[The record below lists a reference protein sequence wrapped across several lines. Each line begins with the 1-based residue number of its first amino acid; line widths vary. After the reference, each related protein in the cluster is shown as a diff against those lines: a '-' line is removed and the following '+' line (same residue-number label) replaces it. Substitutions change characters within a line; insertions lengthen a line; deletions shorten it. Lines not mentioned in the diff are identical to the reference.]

1 MIDYPTPKLIIS
13 KCLGFAYCYY
23 SGQRFDIKF
32 LEKLG
37 DFVEYHPICPEVE
50 IGLPVPRQTLRL
62 VEEGKDIRLR
72 QPATGADLT
81 DKLKNMAEDFFE
93 KNKEIDGF
101 ICKEGSPSCGCQ
113 SVKLYPALKDVAPHK
128 KTEGI
133 FAKAVFDYY
142 GRIPAENDGRLNSLQ
157 LREDFLTAIFTM
169 ARYRKVEKSL
179 KIKNLVDFH
188 TRHKYQ
194 LMALSPKNLKLMGR
208 LTANNQ
214 DLKPEAII
222 KEYKKLLKDTVS
234 RSSKPGLQE
243 NVLNHCFGY
252 LSDSLKKEEIKFFI
266 DTVKKYRRGM
276 VPLSVPLYL
285 LNGWII
291 DQEVDYLINQTYF
304 KPFPEELIDQTDS
317 GRKHKLD

>member
-1 MIDYPTPKLIIS
+1 MIDYPAPKLIIS

-32 LEKLG
+32 LKKLG

-62 VEEGKDIRLR
+62 VEEGKEIKLR
-72 QPATGADLT
+72 QPATGAGFT
-81 DKLKNMAEDFFE
+81 DKLNNLALEFFE
-93 KNKEIDGF
+93 ENQEIDGF
-101 ICKEGSPSCGCQ
+101 ICKEGSPSCGCN
-113 SVKLYPALKDVAPHK
+113 SVKLYPALKDVAPHR
-128 KTEGI
+128 KTKGI

-142 GRIPAENDGRLNSLQ
+142 GNIPAENDGRLNNLQ

-169 ARYRKVEKSL
+169 ARFRKVEKSL
-179 KIKNLVDFH
+179 KIKDLIEFH

-214 DLKPEAII
+214 DLNPEEVIE
-222 KEYKKLLKDTVS
+222 EYKELLKDTVN
-234 RSSKPGLQE
+234 RSSKPGLQQ

-252 LSDSLKKEEIKFFI
+252 VSDELKKKEVEFFM
-266 DTVKKYRRGM
+266 DTVEKYRKGM

-291 DQEVDYLINQTYF
+291 EQGVDYLINQTYF

>member
-1 MIDYPTPKLIIS
+1 MIDYPAPKLIIS
-13 KCLGFAYCYY
+13 KCLGFAHCYY

-32 LEKLG
+32 LKKLE
-37 DFVEYHPICPEVE
+37 DFVEYYPLCPEVE

-62 VEEGKDIRLR
+62 VEEGKEIRLR

-81 DKLKNMAEDFFE
+81 DKLKDMALEFFE

-101 ICKEGSPSCGCQ
+101 ICKEGSPSCGCK

-133 FAKAVFDYY
+133 FARAVFDYY
-142 GRIPAENDGRLNSLQ
+142 GKIPAENDGRLNNLQ

-169 ARYRKVEKSL
+169 ARFRKVEKSF
-179 KIKNLVDFH
+179 KIKDLIDFH

-194 LMALSPKNLKLMGR
+194 LMALSPKNLKVMGR

-214 DLKPEAII
+214 ELKPEELI
-222 KEYKKLLKDTVS
+222 KEYKKLLKDTLN
-234 RSSKPGLQE
+234 RTSKPGLQQ

-252 LSDSLKKEEIKFFI
+252 VSDKLKKEEIEFFI
-266 DTVKKYRRGM
+266 KTVEKYRKGM

-291 DQEVDYLINQTYF
+291 EQQVDYLSDQTYF

>member
-1 MIDYPTPKLIIS
+1 MIEYPAPKLIIS
-13 KCLGFAYCYY
+13 KCLGFAHCYY

-32 LEKLG
+32 LKKLG
-37 DFVEYHPICPEVE
+37 DFVEYTPICPEVE

-62 VEEGKDIRLR
+62 VEEGKDIKLR
-72 QPATGADLT
+72 QPATGADFT
-81 DKLKNMAEDFFE
+81 DRLNQLALEFFE
-93 KNKEIDGF
+93 ENPDIDGF
-101 ICKEGSPSCGCQ
+101 ICKEGSPSCGYK

-133 FAKAVFDYY
+133 FARAVFDYY
-142 GRIPAENDGRLNSLQ
+142 GDIPAENDGRLNNLQ
-157 LREDFLTAIFTM
+157 MREDFLAAIFTM
-169 ARYRKVEKSL
+169 ARFRKVEKSL
-179 KIKNLVDFH
+179 KIKDLVDFH

-208 LTANNQ
+208 LTANNKN
-214 DLKPEAII
+214 LKSEEII
-222 KEYKKLLKDTVS
+222 KEYKKLLIDTVN
-234 RSSKPGLQE
+234 RSSRPGLQQ

-252 LSDSLKKEEIKFFI
+252 VSDELKKDEKEYFIK
-266 DTVKKYRRGM
+266 TVEKYRKGM

-291 DQEVDYLINQTYF
+291 EQDIDYLNNQTYF

>member
-1 MIDYPTPKLIIS
+1 MIEYPAPKLIIS
-13 KCLGFAYCYY
+13 KCLGFAHCYY

-32 LEKLG
+32 LKKLG
-37 DFVEYHPICPEVE
+37 DFVEYTPICPEVE

-62 VEEGKDIRLR
+62 VEEGKDIKLR
-72 QPATGADLT
+72 QPATGADFT
-81 DKLKNMAEDFFE
+81 DKLNQLALEFFE
-93 KNKEIDGF
+93 KNPDIDGF
-101 ICKEGSPSCGCQ
+101 ICKEGSPSCGCK

-133 FAKAVFDYY
+133 FARAVFDYY
-142 GRIPAENDGRLNSLQ
+142 GKIPAENDGRLNNLQ
-157 LREDFLTAIFTM
+157 MREDFLAAIFTM
-169 ARYRKVEKSL
+169 ARFKKVEKSL
-179 KIKNLVDFH
+179 KIKDLVDFH

-208 LTANNQ
+208 LTANNKN
-214 DLKPEAII
+214 LKSEEII
-222 KEYKKLLKDTVS
+222 KEYKKLLIDTVN
-234 RSSKPGLQE
+234 RSSRPGLQQ

-252 LSDSLKKEEIKFFI
+252 VSDQLKKDEIEYFI
-266 DTVKKYRRGM
+266 KTVDKYRKGM

-285 LNGWII
+285 LNSWII
-291 DQEVDYLINQTYF
+291 EQDIDYLNNQTYF